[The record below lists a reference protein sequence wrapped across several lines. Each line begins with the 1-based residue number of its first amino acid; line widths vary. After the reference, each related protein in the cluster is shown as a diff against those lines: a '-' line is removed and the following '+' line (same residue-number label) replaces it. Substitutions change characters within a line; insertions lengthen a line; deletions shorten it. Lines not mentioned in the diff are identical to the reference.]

1 MTTLD
6 FSPLDNEPR
15 LLMQAELKPLQGER
29 FQPTGFPDLGA
40 ARYTLADGTEML
52 LVESAQS
59 VANRL
64 EAAVWDDVKGDLIDA
79 LHGLP
84 YVRITIKTKNN
95 SSLGVTTSLHEPHR
109 LNSGYLWTVKGD
121 DDSLDRFKGAL
132 INALGVKIRKSKKSK
147 KKEAQGADGE
157 GDREPTGILDMQ
169 KIARA
174 LFKFDP
180 NSVLH
185 GVFLEKID
193 GRLRLT
199 RALSGFIEA
208 RKVRVAESGGLKTD
222 RVDPTGDP
230 KPDFGM
236 VPFHRTEFVADN
248 ITAYFSLDLALLR
261 SYGLSSNATN
271 LSSNATNLLIALA
284 LLKVRLFLEKGLR
297 LRTACDLK
305 VIDGIHVIH
314 PACFSLPTTN
324 ALLEAMPSYI
334 SACKD
339 EDLFADPPITEVS
352 VIYEKKSK
360 KKGEKDK
367 PAESD
372 KDEAKD
378 EGGD

>member
-29 FQPTGFPDLGA
+29 FQPTGFPDIGA

-64 EAAVWDDVKGDLIDA
+64 EATVWDDAKDDLIDA
-79 LHGLP
+79 LQGLP
-84 YVRITIKTKNN
+84 YVRITIKDKNGLL
-95 SSLGVTTSLHEPHR
+95 LGVTTSLHEPHR
-109 LNSGYLWTVKGD
+109 LNSGYLWTLKGD
-121 DDSLDRFKGAL
+121 NSLESFKKNL
-132 INALGVKIRKSKKSK
+132 SEALGVKIRKSKKDK
-147 KKEAQGADGE
+147 AKEADGE
-157 GDREPTGILDMQ
+157 GDSEPTVILDMQ
-169 KIARA
+169 RIASA

-208 RKVRVAESGGLKTD
+208 RNVKVAESGGVKTD
-222 RVDPTGDP
+222 RVDPKGDP

-236 VPFHRTEFVADN
+236 LPFHRTEFVADN

-261 SYGLSSNATN
+261 SYG

-339 EDLFADPPITEVS
+339 KDLFADPPITEVS

>member
-40 ARYTLADGTEML
+40 ARYMLADGTEML

-64 EAAVWDDVKGDLIDA
+64 EAAVWDDAKDDLIDA
-79 LHGLP
+79 LQGLP
-84 YVRITIKTKNN
+84 YVRITIKDKNGLL
-95 SSLGVTTSLHEPHR
+95 SGVTTSLREPHR

-208 RKVRVAESGGLKTD
+208 RNVRVAESGGLKTD

-236 VPFHRTEFVADN
+236 VPFHRTEFVAEA
-248 ITAYFSLDLALLR
+248 ITAYFNLDLALLR
-261 SYGLSSNATN
+261 GYGLPDEAID
-271 LSSNATNLLIALA
+271 LLIALA
-284 LLKVRLFLEKGLR
+284 LFKVRRFLAHGLR
-297 LRTACDLK
+297 LRTACDLE
-305 VIDGIHVIH
+305 VIGDIRVTR
-314 PACFSLPTTN
+314 PAEFCVPDIE
-324 ALLEAMPSYI
+324 ALSKAMPHYI
-334 SACKD
+334 ATCKN
-339 EDLFADPPITEVS
+339 LFADPPVTNVT
-352 VIYEKKSK
+352 VIYEKKSRNDK
-360 KKGEKDK
+360 KSAEEQGEKT
-367 PAESD
+367 AQSD
-372 KDEAKD
+372 LTEGKD
-378 EGGD
+378 

>member
-1 MTTLD
+1 
-6 FSPLDNEPR
+6 
-15 LLMQAELKPLQGER
+15 
-29 FQPTGFPDLGA
+29 
-40 ARYTLADGTEML
+40 
-52 LVESAQS
+52 
-59 VANRL
+59 
-64 EAAVWDDVKGDLIDA
+64 
-79 LHGLP
+79 
-84 YVRITIKTKNN
+84 
-95 SSLGVTTSLHEPHR
+95 

-121 DDSLDRFKGAL
+121 NSLGSFKKNL
-132 INALGVKIRKSKKSK
+132 SEALGVKIRKSKKDK
-147 KKEAQGADGE
+147 AKEADGE
-157 GDREPTGILDMQ
+157 GDSEPTVILDMQ
-169 KIARA
+169 RIARA

-208 RKVRVAESGGLKTD
+208 RNVKVAESGGVKTD

-236 VPFHRTEFVADN
+236 LPFHRTEFVADN

-261 SYGLSSNATN
+261 SYR

-314 PACFSLPTTN
+314 PDCFSLPTTN

-334 SACKD
+334 RACKD

>member
-64 EAAVWDDVKGDLIDA
+64 EAAVWDDAKDDLIDA
-79 LHGLP
+79 LQGLP
-84 YVRITIKTKNN
+84 YVRITIKDKNGLL
-95 SSLGVTTSLHEPHR
+95 SGVTTSLREPHR

-121 DDSLDRFKGAL
+121 NSLGSFKKNL
-132 INALGVKIRKSKKSK
+132 SEALGVKIRKSKKDK
-147 KKEAQGADGE
+147 AKEADGE
-157 GDREPTGILDMQ
+157 GDSEPTVILDMQ
-169 KIARA
+169 RIARA

-208 RKVRVAESGGLKTD
+208 RNVRVAESGGLKTD

-236 VPFHRTEFVADN
+236 VPFHRTEFVAEA
-248 ITAYFSLDLALLR
+248 ITAYFNLDLALLR
-261 SYGLSSNATN
+261 GYGLPDEAID
-271 LSSNATNLLIALA
+271 LLIALA
-284 LLKVRLFLEKGLR
+284 LFKVRRFLAHGLR
-297 LRTACDLK
+297 LRTACDLE
-305 VIDGIHVIH
+305 VIGDIRVTR
-314 PACFSLPTTN
+314 PAEFRVPDIE
-324 ALLEAMPSYI
+324 ALSKAMPHYI
-334 SACKD
+334 ATCKKW
-339 EDLFADPPITEVS
+339 FADPPVTNVT
-352 VIYEKKSK
+352 VIYEKKSRDDK
-360 KKGEKDK
+360 KSAEEQGEKT
-367 PAESD
+367 AQSD
-372 KDEAKD
+372 LTEGKD
-378 EGGD
+378 